1 MSMALRWVALSS
13 QLVTANTMGLNR
25 RLFAFPI
32 ILLHCLSLLHTDNA
46 VRAQG
51 QFGTSVARDQEQLTS
66 TATATPKGSPTVEAI
81 ATHTPVIEI
90 EATEHNILYRPIELA
105 NDKVHWIDRTYPY
118 GSTQLGR
125 RTVHLGVEFVNARNT
140 PVYAAKAGT
149 VVFAGADSKTLLGP
163 QLGFYGNVVVL
174 AHDIRTLAGR
184 QIFTV
189 YGHLESVAVEVGEVL
204 DDLDLIGEIGSSGIA
219 IGPHLHFEVRVEDP
233 FDYRMTRNPELWLQ
247 HYANRGM
254 IIGYIQDRAGNPIF
268 GKRVTVRSES
278 ASRDVYTY
286 GSDLVN
292 SDPVW
297 RENFSIGDLAAGD
310 YEIIVL
316 SDNGNIS
323 HRDNISVKAY
333 RTNVVEIVLTQ

>member
-1 MSMALRWVALSS
+1 MDIP
-13 QLVTANTMGLNR
+13 R
-25 RLFAFPI
+25 RLFAIPI
-32 ILLHCLSLLHTDNA
+32 ILLQCVSLLHTNNEIL
-46 VRAQG
+46 AQNE
-51 QFGTSVARDQEQLTS
+51 FPTSIFSDQEQFAS
-66 TATATPKGSPTVEAI
+66 TATATTTGSSTAGATATPTPTVE
-81 ATHTPVIEI
+81 V
-90 EATEHNILYRPIELA
+90 EATEHNILHRPIDLG
-105 NDKVHWIDRTYPY
+105 NDKVHWVDRTYPY

-125 RTVHLGVEFVNARNT
+125 RPVHLGVEFVNARNT

-174 AHDIRTLAGR
+174 AHDNRSLAGR
-184 QIFTV
+184 QIFTL
-189 YGHLESVAVEVGEVL
+189 YGHLDSIAVKIGEAL

-254 IIGYIQDRAGNPIF
+254 IIGSIHDRDGNPIF
-268 GKRVTVRSES
+268 GKRVNVRSES

-316 SDNGNIS
+316 SDSGNIS
-323 HRDNISVKAY
+323 HRSNINVKAY